1 MYAKCGY
8 ISEAGFIFKKMSM
21 RTTVSWNAMIGA
33 YIEHGFDQE
42 GLNCFDQM
50 DSDGCA
56 HNPVTLV
63 CVLKACTNLNV
74 SHRGKDIH
82 IEMMQKGYEREIV
95 LCSRL
100 VETCMREMV

>member
-1 MYAKCGY
+1 MGLEREISIGNTLIDMYAKCGY

-21 RTTVSWNAMIGA
+21 RMMVSWNAMVGA
-33 YIEHGFDQE
+33 YIEPGLDQE

-63 CVLKACTNLNV
+63 C
-74 SHRGKDIH
+74 
-82 IEMMQKGYEREIV
+82 IESMYQFKCI
-95 LCSRL
+95 S
-100 VETCMREMV
+100 